1 MWGNMNM
8 DQFGLTMQC
17 IKYYFFFFLAEL
29 KPCAME
35 CTWQDYQ
42 GTTERGEKLLCSK
55 ALSCAVFVFQCAH
68 FGLKETMN
76 KAGNA

>member
-1 MWGNMNM
+1 MG
-8 DQFGLTMQC
+8 
-17 IKYYFFFFLAEL
+17 KYEYGSIWSDYAVHKVLFIYFLAEL